1 MTNFFENEN
10 GSVEQNAKIVILGFL
25 ISFVFIVYVF
35 KLFSLQVIEGVQY
48 RKQSQTISSQV
59 KTIDA
64 QRGEIFDRNA
74 SMPMVINTDSFAID
88 LTPAEIPAGY
98 YDSVA
103 SRLASYLGIS
113 KTDIDK
119 KIIAK
124 DKNGK
129 ITMDLRKSYIAEEV
143 RSNVPFSVISNI
155 AENVTDLPGV
165 SWRSKPV
172 RNYVE
177 TGSISHV
184 VGYVGDITKEE
195 VKVMY
200 NITDSDGRKVYSN
213 KSIVGKTGIEK
224 QYDLRL
230 QGIQGRESRTVDVRG
245 YVISDAP
252 IIEPPQTGKNLILT
266 VDMRIQELAEK
277 ALGERVGAAVVLR
290 PSDGEVL
297 AMVSYPFYDQN
308 LFNDDNAAAQYN
320 RLAEDSNRPLLN
332 RVVNAAYP
340 PASTFKI
347 VMSTAMLAEKA
358 FPSSRDILCTGRVDY
373 GNRIFHCHQKW
384 GHGRLDMKEALA
396 QSCDVYYWEVG
407 RDYLGVD
414 KISSYAKEFGF
425 GESLDIDLPAQ
436 QSGFVPTAPWKER
449 RYHQKWLGGDTMNM
463 SIGQGYTLVTP
474 LHIANMVAMVAN
486 EGKIYR
492 PHLLKEIRDPAT
504 NEVIEEVKP
513 QILHESS
520 IDSSVWR
527 EVQNAM
533 RYTITDGT
541 PAFPLNNKVVQIAG
555 KTGTAEVGS
564 LDHWHSWMACYAPF
578 NAPVEEQ
585 VVVVV
590 LVEAVNEWEWWA
602 PYATNIIF
610 QGIFANQNYDEAV
623 AALPANVR
631 EVIRSRKH
639 ARGRAE

>member
-1 MTNFFENEN
+1 MARLFESEN
-10 GSVEQNAKIVILGFL
+10 GSVEQNIKVITLGFIVCL
-25 ISFVFIVYVF
+25 IFFVYILR
-35 KLFSLQVIEGVQY
+35 LFSLQVVEGAVY

-74 SMPMVINTDSFAID
+74 SMPMVINTDSFAVD
-88 LTPAEIPAGY
+88 LIPAEIPAGH
-98 YDSVA
+98 YDSVTA
-103 SRLASYLGIS
+103 RLSSFLGIS
-113 KTDIDK
+113 KKEIDK
-119 KIIAK
+119 KVPAY
-124 DKNGK
+124 
-129 ITMDLRKSYIAEEV
+129 LRRSYTAVEVKSNI
-143 RSNVPFSVISNI
+143 PFSVISNI
-155 AENVTDLPGV
+155 AENITDLPGV

-195 VKVMY
+195 IKVMY
-200 NITDSDGRKVYSN
+200 NQGYKAN
-213 KSIVGKTGIEK
+213 AIVGKTGIEK
-224 QYDLRL
+224 QYDSLL
-230 QGIQGRESRTVDVRG
+230 QGVQGRESRTVDVRG
-245 YVISDAP
+245 HVISDTP
-252 IIEPPQTGKNLILT
+252 IVEPPQMGKNLVLT
-266 VDMRIQELAEK
+266 IDMRIQELVEK

-308 LFNDDNAAAQYN
+308 LFNDDNASAQYN
-320 RLAEDSNRPLLN
+320 KLATSPNNPLLN
-332 RVVNAAYP
+332 RVVNASYP

-347 VMSTAMLAEKA
+347 IMSTAMLAEKA
-358 FPSSRDILCTGRVDY
+358 FSSAKDIECSGRVDY

-384 GHGRLDMKEALA
+384 GHGRLDMREALA
-396 QSCDVYYWEVG
+396 QSCDVYYWVVG

-414 KISSYAKEFGF
+414 KIASYAKEFGF
-425 GESLDIDLPAQ
+425 GESLEIDLPAQ

-449 RYHQKWLGGDTMNM
+449 RFHQKWLGGDTMNM

-486 EGKIYR
+486 QGKIYR
-492 PHLLKEIRDPAT
+492 PHILKEVRDPV
-504 NEVIEEVKP
+504 NDEVIESVKP
-513 QILHESS
+513 QILHESN
-520 IDSSVWR
+520 IDESVWR

-564 LDHWHSWMACYAPF
+564 MDHWHSWMACYAPF

-590 LVEAVNEWEWWA
+590 LVEAVNKWEWWA

-610 QGIFANQNYDEAV
+610 QGIFANQSYEEAV
-623 AALPANVR
+623 NSLPANVR
-631 EVIRSRKH
+631 EVILSKKHISSRQ
-639 ARGRAE
+639 E

>member
-1 MTNFFENEN
+1 MQDYFNTEN
-10 GSVEQNAKIVILGFL
+10 GSIEQNAKVVIFA
-25 ISFVFIVYVF
+25 FIIMAIFAVYVLR
-35 KLFSLQVIEGVQY
+35 LFSLQVIEGAQY

-74 SMPMVINTDSFAID
+74 SMPMVINTDSFAVD
-88 LTPAEIPAGY
+88 LIPAEIPVGH
-98 YDSVA
+98 YDSVT
-103 SRLASYLGIS
+103 SRLAVFLGIS
-113 KTDIDK
+113 KNEIDR
-119 KIIAK
+119 KIEPS
-124 DKNGK
+124 
-129 ITMDLRKSYIAEEV
+129 LRRSYTAVEV
-143 RSNVPFSVISNI
+143 RSNVTFNTISNI
-155 AENVTDLPGV
+155 AENITDLPGV

-200 NITDSDGRKVYSN
+200 NITDKDKRRVYTN
-213 KSIVGKTGIEK
+213 KSIIGKTGVEK
-224 QYDLRL
+224 QYDLLL
-230 QGIQGRESRTVDVRG
+230 QGRQGRESRTVDVRG
-245 YVISDAP
+245 HILSDTP
-252 IIEPPQTGKNLILT
+252 IVEPPQMGKNLVLT
-266 VDMRIQELAEK
+266 IDMRIQELAEK

-290 PSDGEVL
+290 PSNGEVL

-308 LFNDDNAAAQYN
+308 LFNDDNASAQYN
-320 RLAEDSNRPLLN
+320 KLATSPNKPLLN
-332 RVVNAAYP
+332 RAVNAAYP

-347 VMSTAMLAEKA
+347 IMSTAMLAEKA
-358 FPSSRDILCTGRVDY
+358 FSSAKDIDCSGRVDY

-384 GHGRLDMKEALA
+384 GHGKLNMKEALA
-396 QSCDVYYWEVG
+396 QSCDVYYWIVG
-407 RDYLGVD
+407 RDFLGVD

-449 RYHQKWLGGDTMNM
+449 RFHQKWLGGDTMNM

-492 PHLLKEIRDPAT
+492 PHLLKEVRDPAT

-513 QILHESS
+513 QILHESN
-520 IDSSVWR
+520 IDESVWR

-590 LVEAVNEWEWWA
+590 LVEAANEWEWWA

-610 QGIFANQNYDEAV
+610 QGIFANQSYEEAV
-623 AALPANVR
+623 QALPANVR
-631 EVIRSRKH
+631 DVIRSRKH
-639 ARGRAE
+639 TGVRQE

>member
-1 MTNFFENEN
+1 MQDYFNTEN
-10 GSVEQNAKIVILGFL
+10 GSVEQNAKVVIFA
-25 ISFVFIVYVF
+25 FIIMAIFAVYVLR
-35 KLFSLQVIEGVQY
+35 LFSLQVIEGAQY
-48 RKQSQTISSQV
+48 RKQSQKISSQV

-74 SMPMVINTDSFAID
+74 SMPMVINTDSFAVD
-88 LTPAEIPAGY
+88 LIPAEIPAGH
-98 YDSVA
+98 YDSVT
-103 SRLASYLGIS
+103 SRLAVFLGIS
-113 KTDIDK
+113 KNEIDR
-119 KIIAK
+119 KIEPS
-124 DKNGK
+124 
-129 ITMDLRKSYIAEEV
+129 LRRSYTAVEV
-143 RSNVPFSVISNI
+143 RSNVTFNTISNI
-155 AENVTDLPGV
+155 AENITDLPGV

-200 NITDSDGRKVYSN
+200 NITDKDKRRVYTN
-213 KSIVGKTGIEK
+213 KSIIGKTGVEK
-224 QYDLRL
+224 QYDLLL
-230 QGIQGRESRTVDVRG
+230 QGRQGRESRTVDVRG
-245 YVISDAP
+245 HILSDTP
-252 IIEPPQTGKNLILT
+252 IVEPPQMGKNLVLT
-266 VDMRIQELAEK
+266 IDMRIQELAEK

-290 PSDGEVL
+290 PSNGEVL

-308 LFNDDNAAAQYN
+308 LFNDDNASAQYN
-320 RLAEDSNRPLLN
+320 KLATSPNKPLLN
-332 RVVNAAYP
+332 RAVNAAYP

-347 VMSTAMLAEKA
+347 IMSTAMLAEKA
-358 FPSSRDILCTGRVDY
+358 FSSAKDIDCSGRVDY

-384 GHGRLDMKEALA
+384 GHGKLNMKEALA
-396 QSCDVYYWEVG
+396 QSCDVYYWIVG
-407 RDYLGVD
+407 RDFLGVD

-449 RYHQKWLGGDTMNM
+449 RFHQKWLGGDTMNM

-492 PHLLKEIRDPAT
+492 PHLLKEVRDPAT
-504 NEVIEEVKP
+504 NDVIEEVKP
-513 QILHESS
+513 QILHESN
-520 IDSSVWR
+520 IDESVWR

-590 LVEAVNEWEWWA
+590 LVEAANEWEWWA

-610 QGIFANQNYDEAV
+610 QGIFANQSYEEAV
-623 AALPANVR
+623 QALPANVR
-631 EVIRSRKH
+631 DVIRSRKH
-639 ARGRAE
+639 TGVRQE

>member
-1 MTNFFENEN
+1 MQDYFNTEN
-10 GSVEQNAKIVILGFL
+10 GSVEQNAKVVIFA
-25 ISFVFIVYVF
+25 FIIMAIFAVYVLR
-35 KLFSLQVIEGVQY
+35 LFSLQVIEGAQY

-74 SMPMVINTDSFAID
+74 SMPMVINTDSFAVD
-88 LTPAEIPAGY
+88 LIPAEIPAGH
-98 YDSVA
+98 YDSVT
-103 SRLASYLGIS
+103 SRLAVFLGIS
-113 KTDIDK
+113 KNEIDR
-119 KIIAK
+119 KIEPS
-124 DKNGK
+124 
-129 ITMDLRKSYIAEEV
+129 LRRSYTAVEV
-143 RSNVPFSVISNI
+143 RSNVTFNTISNI
-155 AENVTDLPGV
+155 AENITDLPGV

-200 NITDSDGRKVYSN
+200 NITDKDKRRVYTN
-213 KSIVGKTGIEK
+213 KSIIGKTGVEK
-224 QYDLRL
+224 QYDLLL
-230 QGIQGRESRTVDVRG
+230 QGRQGRESRTVDVRG
-245 YVISDAP
+245 HILSDTP
-252 IIEPPQTGKNLILT
+252 IVEPPQMGKNLVLT
-266 VDMRIQELAEK
+266 IDMRIQELAEK

-290 PSDGEVL
+290 PSNGEVL

-308 LFNDDNAAAQYN
+308 LFNDDNASAQYN
-320 RLAEDSNRPLLN
+320 KLATSPNKPLLN
-332 RVVNAAYP
+332 RAVNAAYP

-347 VMSTAMLAEKA
+347 IMSTAMLAEKA
-358 FPSSRDILCTGRVDY
+358 FSSAKDIDCSGRVDY

-384 GHGRLDMKEALA
+384 GHGKLNMKEALA
-396 QSCDVYYWEVG
+396 QSCDVYYWIVG
-407 RDYLGVD
+407 RDFLGVD

-449 RYHQKWLGGDTMNM
+449 RFHQKWLGGDTMNM

-492 PHLLKEIRDPAT
+492 PHLLKEVRDPAT
-504 NEVIEEVKP
+504 NDVIEEVKP
-513 QILHESS
+513 QILHESN
-520 IDSSVWR
+520 IDESVWR

-610 QGIFANQNYDEAV
+610 QGIFANQSYEEAV
-623 AALPANVR
+623 QALPANVR
-631 EVIRSRKH
+631 DVIRSRKH
-639 ARGRAE
+639 TGVRQE

>member
-1 MTNFFENEN
+1 MAKFFESEN
-10 GSVEQNAKIVILGFL
+10 GSVEQSAKVVILGFL
-25 ISFVFIVYVF
+25 IMLIFIVYVLR
-35 KLFSLQVIEGVQY
+35 LFSLQVVEGAQY

-74 SMPMVINTDSFAID
+74 TMPMVINTDSFAID
-88 LTPAEIPAGY
+88 LIPAEIPAGH
-98 YDSVA
+98 YDSVS

-113 KTDIDK
+113 KKEIDRK
-119 KIIAK
+119 VP
-124 DKNGK
+124 DY
-129 ITMDLRKSYIAEEV
+129 LRRSYTAVEI

-155 AENVTDLPGV
+155 AENITDLPGV

-184 VGYVGDITKEE
+184 IGYVGDITKEE
-195 VKVMY
+195 IKVMY
-200 NITDSDGRKVYSN
+200 NITDSDGKKVYTN

-224 QYDLRL
+224 QYDLVL
-230 QGIQGRESRTVDVRG
+230 QGIEGRESRTVDVRG
-245 YVISDAP
+245 HVISDAP
-252 IIEPPQTGKNLILT
+252 IVEPPQMGKNLVLT
-266 VDMRIQELAEK
+266 IDMRIQELAEK

-290 PSDGEVL
+290 PSDGEIL

-320 RLAEDSNRPLLN
+320 RLAEDANRPLLN

-347 VMSTAMLAEKA
+347 IMSTAMLAEKA
-358 FPSSRDILCTGRVDY
+358 FPSAKDVECTGRVDY

-384 GHGRLDMKEALA
+384 GHGYLNMKEALA
-396 QSCDVYYWEVG
+396 QSCDVYYWVIG

-449 RYHQKWLGGDTMNM
+449 KFHQKWLGGDTMNM

-492 PHLLKEIRDPAT
+492 PHLLKEIRDPAS
-504 NEVIEEVKP
+504 NEVIEQVKP
-513 QILHESS
+513 QILHESN
-520 IDSSVWR
+520 IDESVWR

-541 PAFPLNNKVVQIAG
+541 PAFPLNNRVVQIAG

-564 LDHWHSWMACYAPF
+564 IDHWHSWMACYAPF
-578 NAPVEEQ
+578 NAPPEEQ

-590 LVEAVNEWEWWA
+590 LVEAANEWEWWA

-610 QGIFANQNYDEAV
+610 QGIFANQNYEEAV
-623 AALPANVR
+623 NALPANVR
-631 EVIRSRKH
+631 EVIRSRRR

>member
-1 MTNFFENEN
+1 MAKFFESEN
-10 GSVEQNAKIVILGFL
+10 GSVEQSAKVVILGFL
-25 ISFVFIVYVF
+25 IMLIFIVYVLR
-35 KLFSLQVIEGVQY
+35 LFSLQVVEGAQY

-74 SMPMVINTDSFAID
+74 TMPMVINTDSFAID
-88 LTPAEIPAGY
+88 LIPAEIPAGH
-98 YDSVA
+98 YDSVS

-113 KTDIDK
+113 KKEIDRK
-119 KIIAK
+119 VP
-124 DKNGK
+124 DY
-129 ITMDLRKSYIAEEV
+129 LRRSYTAVEI

-155 AENVTDLPGV
+155 AENITDLPGV

-184 VGYVGDITKEE
+184 IGYVGDITKEE
-195 VKVMY
+195 IKVMY
-200 NITDSDGRKVYSN
+200 NITDSDGKKVYTN

-224 QYDLRL
+224 QYDLVL
-230 QGIQGRESRTVDVRG
+230 QGIEGRESRTVDVRG
-245 YVISDAP
+245 HVISDAP
-252 IIEPPQTGKNLILT
+252 IVEPPQMGKNLVLT
-266 VDMRIQELAEK
+266 IDMRIQELAEK

-290 PSDGEVL
+290 PSDGEIL

-320 RLAEDSNRPLLN
+320 RLAEDANRPLLN

-347 VMSTAMLAEKA
+347 IMSTAMLAEKA
-358 FPSSRDILCTGRVDY
+358 FPSAKDVECTGRVDY

-384 GHGRLDMKEALA
+384 GHGYLNMKEALA
-396 QSCDVYYWEVG
+396 QSCDVYYWVIG

-436 QSGFVPTAPWKER
+436 QAGFVPTAPWKER
-449 RYHQKWLGGDTMNM
+449 RFHQKWLGGDTMNM

-492 PHLLKEIRDPAT
+492 PHLLKEIRDPAS
-504 NEVIEEVKP
+504 NEVIEQVKP
-513 QILHESS
+513 QILHESN
-520 IDSSVWR
+520 IDESVWR

-541 PAFPLNNKVVQIAG
+541 PAFPLNNRVVQIAG

-564 LDHWHSWMACYAPF
+564 IDHWHSWMACYAPF
-578 NAPVEEQ
+578 NAPPEEQ

-590 LVEAVNEWEWWA
+590 LVEAANEWEWWA

-610 QGIFANQNYDEAV
+610 QGIFANQSYEEAV
-623 AALPANVR
+623 NALPANVR
-631 EVIRSRKH
+631 EVIRSRRR

>member
-1 MTNFFENEN
+1 MTKFFESEN
-10 GSVEQNAKIVILGFL
+10 GSVEQNAKVIILGFI
-25 ISFVFIVYVF
+25 ISLVFVVYVL
-35 KLFSLQVIEGVQY
+35 KLFSLQVVEGAVY

-74 SMPMVINTDSFAID
+74 SMPMVINTDSFAVD
-88 LTPAEIPAGY
+88 LTPAEIPSGF
-98 YDSVA
+98 YDSVV
-103 SRLASYLGIS
+103 SRLASFLGIS
-113 KTDIDK
+113 KKEIDRK
-119 KIIAK
+119 VPAY
-124 DKNGK
+124 
-129 ITMDLRKSYIAEEV
+129 LRRSYTAIEV
-143 RSNVPFSVISNI
+143 RSNIPFSVISNI
-155 AENVTDLPGV
+155 AENITDLPGV

-195 VKVMY
+195 IKVMY
-200 NITDSDGRKVYSN
+200 NQGYKAN
-213 KSIVGKTGIEK
+213 AIVGKTGIEK
-224 QYDLRL
+224 QYDSLL
-230 QGIQGRESRTVDVRG
+230 QGVQGRESRTVDVRG
-245 YVISDAP
+245 HVISDTP
-252 IIEPPQTGKNLILT
+252 IVEPPQMGKNLVLT
-266 VDMRIQELAEK
+266 IDMRIQELVEK

-320 RLAEDSNRPLLN
+320 KLATSPNNPLLN

-347 VMSTAMLAEKA
+347 IMSTAMLAEKA
-358 FPSSRDILCTGRVDY
+358 FSSAKDIECSGRVDY

-396 QSCDVYYWEVG
+396 QSCDVYYWVVG
-407 RDYLGVD
+407 RDFLGVD

-425 GESLDIDLPAQ
+425 GSSLEIDLPAQ
-436 QSGFVPTAPWKER
+436 QVGFVPTAPWKER
-449 RYHQKWLGGDTMNM
+449 RFHQKWLGGDTMNM

-486 EGKIYR
+486 QGKIYR
-492 PHLLKEIRDPAT
+492 PHLLKEVRDPAT
-504 NEVIEEVKP
+504 NEIIEEIKP
-513 QILHESS
+513 QILHESN
-520 IDSSVWR
+520 IDESVWR

-631 EVIRSRKH
+631 GVIRSRRH
-639 ARGRAE
+639 TNARQE

>member
-1 MTNFFENEN
+1 MARFFESEN
-10 GSVEQNAKIVILGFL
+10 GSVEQNAKVVILGLL
-25 ISFVFIVYVF
+25 ICLVFAVYIL
-35 KLFSLQVIEGVQY
+35 KLFSLQVIEGAQY

-74 SMPMVINTDSFAID
+74 AMPMVINTDSFAVDVI
-88 LTPAEIPAGY
+88 PAEIPAGH

-113 KTDIDK
+113 KKEIDR
-119 KIIAK
+119 KIPK
-124 DKNGK
+124 S
-129 ITMDLRKSYIAEEV
+129 LRRSYTAVEV
-143 RSNVPFSVISNI
+143 RSNVPFAIISNI

-184 VGYVGDITKEE
+184 VGYVGDITNEE
-195 VKVMY
+195 IKVMY
-200 NITDSDGRKVYSN
+200 NITDENGRRVYTN
-213 KSIVGKTGIEK
+213 KSVVGKTGIEK

-230 QGIQGRESRTVDVRG
+230 QGVQGRESRTVDVRG
-245 YVISDAP
+245 HVLSDTP
-252 IIEPPQTGKNLILT
+252 IIEPPQMGKNLVLT
-266 VDMRIQELAEK
+266 IDMRIQELVEK
-277 ALGERVGAAVVLR
+277 ALGERVGAALVLR
-290 PSDGEVL
+290 PSNGEVL

-320 RLAEDSNRPLLN
+320 RLAQDSNRPLLN

-347 VMSTAMLAEKA
+347 IMSTAMLAEKA
-358 FPSSRDILCTGRVDY
+358 FPSSKDIECTGRVDY

-384 GHGRLDMKEALA
+384 GHGYLNMKEALA
-396 QSCDVYYWEVG
+396 QSCDVYYWIVG

-425 GESLDIDLPAQ
+425 GENLNIDLPAQ

-449 RYHQKWLGGDTMNM
+449 RFHQKWLGGDTMNM

-486 EGKIYR
+486 KGKIYR
-492 PHLLKEIRDPAT
+492 PHLLKEVRDPAT
-504 NEVIEEVKP
+504 NEVIEEIKP
-513 QILHESS
+513 EILHESNIDES
-520 IDSSVWR
+520 IWR

-590 LVEAVNEWEWWA
+590 LVEAINEWEWWA

-610 QGIFANQNYDEAV
+610 QGIFANQNYEESINS
-623 AALPANVR
+623 LPANVR

-639 ARGRAE
+639 TNGRQE